1 MLTFSKKL
9 KTQIVLE
16 TRFVV
21 SRLIAHT
28 VKRAHVRVVPT
39 WVTCWEVFG
48 HVFLSHD

>member
-1 MLTFSKKL
+1 MLTFSNKL
-9 KTQIVLE
+9 KTQKVLE

-21 SRLIAHT
+21 SRLIAQM
-28 VKRAHVRVVPT
+28 VKRAHARVVQA